1 MSAEFR
7 YMGHEHGYWL
17 ELQRKAETLNAVH
30 LLEEIATLRS
40 KVSFYES
47 RIKEMEVIMNKG
59 EAK

>member
-1 MSAEFR
+1 
-7 YMGHEHGYWL
+7 MGHEHGYWL

-47 RIKEMEVIMNKG
+47 RIKEMEVIMKKG